1 MEGPDESSDWVSE
14 RPCRVLRS
22 VDLLFLFSPFFFPST
37 LPWSIPRLY
46 IRRYCIPNVNWWCTQ
61 GGKKRKKKKK
71 TSGRWL
77 VFLLPFSVC
86 PAQSVSWA
94 FFTLQGCVCVN
105 PIGEASDVYSLSR
118 SHQDQGQKEMR
129 ADCLSVHGQTP
140 EFVCASKH
148 IKRDGK

>member
-1 MEGPDESSDWVSE
+1 MARFP
-14 RPCRVLRS
+14 PP
-22 VDLLFLFSPFFFPST
+22 LLCVPST
-37 LPWSIPRLY
+37 VSQLGFFHASR
-46 IRRYCIPNVNWWCTQ
+46 
-61 GGKKRKKKKK
+61 
-71 TSGRWL
+71 
-77 VFLLPFSVC
+77 VC
-86 PAQSVSWA
+86 MCV
-94 FFTLQGCVCVN
+94 CVCVN

>member
-1 MEGPDESSDWVSE
+1 MEEPDESSDWVSE

-22 VDLLFLFSPFFFPST
+22 VDLLFLFSPFFSPST

-46 IRRYCIPNVNWWCTQ
+46 IRRYCIPNVNWWCAQ

-71 TSGRWL
+71 PPADGS
-77 VFLLPFSVC
+77 FSLC
-86 PAQSVSWA
+86 PAHSQSVGLFSR
-94 FFTLQGCVCVN
+94 FKGVCVCVN